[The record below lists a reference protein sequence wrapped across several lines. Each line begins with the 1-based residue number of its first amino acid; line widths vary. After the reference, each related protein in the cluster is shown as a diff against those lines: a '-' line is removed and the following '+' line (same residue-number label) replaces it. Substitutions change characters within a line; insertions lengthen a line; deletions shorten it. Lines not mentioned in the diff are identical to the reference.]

1 VQHGVDDV
9 FVLCVVFTFL
19 LSFRVAPLS
28 FWPCHCSIIVLLLR
42 TRRSL
47 WISFFDPDSQ
57 WKTRAFQKLPIC
69 NAASK
74 KKKVP
79 NAMHCQCIAQS
90 KQGGREKGDWC
101 STYFLPQ
108 IIIGSSS
115 IHVDS
120 PGRVGEAR
128 VAAVLLLMVLLLLG
142 LMLGLLVMVRLLLLR
157 LLLIMRRRLLLLLL
171 ILLMMLRL
179 LLLLAVLV
187 VATARVLHHRIESL
201 VHASDS
207 ACATRGRAV
216 RGEVFALWI

>member
-1 VQHGVDDV
+1 MGAR
-9 FVLCVVFTFL
+9 TFKGY
-19 LSFRVAPLS
+19 LSATPL
-28 FWPCHCSIIVLLLR
+28 
-42 TRRSL
+42 
-47 WISFFDPDSQ
+47 Q
-57 WKTRAFQKLPIC
+57 
-69 NAASK
+69 

-90 KQGGREKGDWC
+90 KQGERKKGDWC

-142 LMLGLLVMVRLLLLR
+142 LMLGLLVVSLML

-171 ILLMMLRL
+171 ILLLILLRL
-179 LLLLAVLV
+179 LLLLAVLI

>member
-1 VQHGVDDV
+1 MENKNFSEATYLQ
-9 FVLCVVFTFL
+9 
-19 LSFRVAPLS
+19 
-28 FWPCHCSIIVLLLR
+28 
-42 TRRSL
+42 RR
-47 WISFFDPDSQ
+47 
-57 WKTRAFQKLPIC
+57 FQK
-69 NAASK
+69 K
-74 KKKVP
+74 KCP
-79 NAMHCQCIAQS
+79 TPCIANAS
-90 KQGGREKGDWC
+90 RRVNKGGEKGVWY

-142 LMLGLLVMVRLLLLR
+142 LMLGLLVVSLML

-171 ILLMMLRL
+171 ILLLILLRL
-179 LLLLAVLV
+179 LLLLAVLI